1 MPDKND
7 YYITYGFGYAKY
19 LHTSNN
25 IIQNLTVFVPREDS
39 IKVNILNLK
48 NTLPR
53 KRNLKIVYYIKP
65 VLGEDELKSNEYI
78 ELEFKQNSNIVCAKN
93 LANLDFD
100 KTVYLASN
108 EKISSYTCD
117 KNFFLGK
124 GYLGNPEGLNAIELN
139 GESKL
144 GNNSIIDIELK
155 IELEAF
161 ESKDVCLLLGEENTC
176 LECQDKAYKYIKINQ
191 CNEEFIKVK
200 KYWEDLLGRLQ
211 ITTELESTN
220 ILLNG
225 WAIYQTLCSR
235 LWGRTGFYQS
245 GGAYGFRDQLQDVIS
260 IKYFDPEITKKQIIK
275 HANHQFIEGDVEHW
289 WHEDTNRGIRT
300 KFSDDLLWL
309 PFVTSDYISFTGD
322 YSILDIVTKYKKGK
336 MLDEGVDECY
346 DKYEDSDVED
356 NIYNHCIKAI
366 EYSFRF
372 GENGLPKIGSG
383 DWNDGFSTVGN
394 KGKGESVWL
403 RIFYV

>member
-124 GYLGNPEGLNAIELN
+124 GYLGDPEGLNAIELN

-144 GNNSIIDIELK
+144 GNNSIIAIELK

-191 CNEEFIKVK
+191 CNEELIKVK

-235 LWGRTGFYQS
+235 LWGKTGFYQS

>member
-1 MPDKND
+1 MFQ
-7 YYITYGFGYAKY
+7 IF
-19 LHTSNN
+19 H
-25 IIQNLTVFVPREDS
+25 
-39 IKVNILNLK
+39 
-48 NTLPR
+48 
-53 KRNLKIVYYIKP
+53 YIKP

-144 GNNSIIDIELK
+144 GNNSIIAIELK

-176 LECQDKAYKYIKINQ
+176 LECQDKAYKYMKINQ
-191 CNEEFIKVK
+191 CNEELIKVK

-235 LWGRTGFYQS
+235 LWGKTGFYQS

-289 WHEDTNRGIRT
+289 WHEDPNRGIRT

-336 MLDEGVDECY
+336 MLDEGVDESY

-356 NIYNHCIKAI
+356 NIYKHCIKAI